1 MFWKGSTF
9 ILICLLLY
17 SRLVNVDWGLP
28 YPMHPDERNMA
39 VAIQQLHCDVL
50 RVASFDF
57 QDCLNPHFFAYGQFP
72 LYIAYGGIQ
81 LFHTLFGITGPPTFV
96 EATVA
101 LRVISAISSV
111 LLVFVLLKIVSL
123 LYKPHH
129 KLYDVT
135 TVRLFALCVLI
146 FQPYAI
152 QFAHFGTTESL
163 LMLFF
168 SISVYCS
175 LRMLQATKHTL
186 PVLVVG
192 IVLGLA
198 LGTKTSSLL
207 FLILPT
213 IILMYKRRWWD
224 IPLLICIV
232 IAFTLLS
239 SPQSFIHWNDF
250 KSSMD
255 YESAVGLGTYK
266 AFYTR
271 QFENTTP
278 IMFQLTHILPYALG
292 LPTMIAGMAG
302 LLLLSWKKKEYV
314 VLRIAFIIAFLPSA
328 FFYAK
333 WTRFIAPALP
343 ILTVIGIVWFFH
355 LLQRF
360 GAHKIGYLKLM
371 TVVCLM
377 CIHGVAY
384 LSVYTNQDVRF
395 TASEWIYR
403 NVPENSSLLSE
414 TANVVDIPIPP
425 PEYNKPVPNYL
436 VMSFNFYDL
445 DSNQDLRSTL
455 KSALEE
461 ADYILVPSRRIF
473 KNHPPHTF
481 PLVAQYYEDLISGR
495 SGFTQ
500 IGEISSY
507 PKISLFGKTI
517 WEWRDEDAEET
528 WTVFDH
534 PVIRIYKKI
543 TNLKSP
549 ITNQSQISNYKF
561 DFSKY
566 KTIDFRLSDIE
577 TYRLLVADTPEKWE
591 QGLMY
596 VRTKDDISGYDGMLF
611 QFPNAEQRMFWNKN
625 TLSDLT
631 LYWMHNGKVIG
642 TSSLPSIEKTGSIT
656 SVFSPSPAD
665 QVVELLIGI

>member
-1 MFWKGSTF
+1 MVFVFLAIT
-9 ILICLLLY
+9 LLY
-17 SRLVNVDWGLP
+17 TRFVNLGWGLP

-57 QDCLNPHFFAYGQFP
+57 KDCLNPHFFAYGQFP
-72 LYIAYGGIQ
+72 LYMAYGGIQ
-81 LFHTLFGITGPPTFV
+81 LFHTLFGITGPPTFI
-96 EATVA
+96 EATIA
-101 LRVISAISSV
+101 LRVISAMSSV
-111 LLVFVLLKIVSL
+111 LLVFFLLKIVSL
-123 LYKPHH
+123 LYKPHNRI
-129 KLYDVT
+129 YDIT
-135 TVRLFALCVLI
+135 TVRLFALCALI

-168 SISVYCS
+168 SISLYYS
-175 LRMLQATKHTL
+175 LRILQATNHTL
-186 PVLVVG
+186 PVMVVG

-198 LGTKTSSLL
+198 LGTKSSSLL
-207 FLILPT
+207 FLILPMVV
-213 IILMYKRRWWD
+213 LLYKRKLRD
-224 IPLLICIV
+224 ILLMICCIV
-232 IAFTLLS
+232 VFTILS
-239 SPQSFIHWNDF
+239 SPQSFIHWNEF

-278 IMFQLTHILPYALG
+278 IIFQLTHILPYALG

-302 LLLLSWKKKEYV
+302 FFLLSWKKKEYT

-333 WTRFIAPALP
+333 WTRFIAPAFPIFTVLGIIWFFSVLERFNTHKLRFL
-343 ILTVIGIVWFFH
+343 ILTTAICF
-355 LLQRF
+355 
-360 GAHKIGYLKLM
+360 
-371 TVVCLM
+371 M
-377 CIHGVAY
+377 CVHGVAY

-403 NVPENSSLLSE
+403 NIPENSTILSE
-414 TANVVDIPIPP
+414 TANVVDIPIPS

-445 DSNQDLRSTL
+445 DSNQELQSTL
-455 KSALEE
+455 KSALEQAE
-461 ADYILVPSRRIF
+461 YILVPSRRIF

-481 PLVAQYYEDLISGR
+481 PLVAQYYDDLISGR

-549 ITNQSQISNYKF
+549 ITNQSQISKYKF

-642 TSSLPSIEKTGSIT
+642 TSRLPSIEKTGSIS